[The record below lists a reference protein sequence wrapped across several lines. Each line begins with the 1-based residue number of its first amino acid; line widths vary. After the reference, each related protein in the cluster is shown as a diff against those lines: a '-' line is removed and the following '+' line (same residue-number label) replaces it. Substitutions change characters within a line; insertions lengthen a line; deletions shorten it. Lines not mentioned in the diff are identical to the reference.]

1 MLAKTLNEAWKQMTK
16 CQTEPMYTEKEVV
29 AQLLDTLN
37 AWNKD
42 RDISQCKEHLSY
54 LMKVK
59 ETVVRTSRNL
69 QFWPNLYLSQ
79 LPLQN
84 YLIFIMN
91 TRNHLSEVDS
101 ESAIGLMKNLVCPSD
116 VRTVTSLSEIS
127 NWLYHAKMDQA
138 IVHLEY
144 IDLMS
149 FKTVLQQVK
158 EDMIDA
164 RAKSTMYAESAE
176 QQGIR
181 IIATTTV
188 AHAINHIRGNL
199 SEAKYE
205 DLFLLT
211 ALFPLGYDVNEK
223 IFLHPLSICDLE
235 YLHREL
241 EEQSEEFYQ
250 MVHKPL
256 MNLQSYLFHLAVK
269 VCSSKNN
276 DLDITESKIKSYLQ
290 YLEEKMQN
298 ELDPHVHQVLH
309 QFNNDRIGL
318 QSELEALV
326 KGMPEQLQQGKEES
340 LKGGGMLSM
349 APGFMQYY
357 PQKLTLQDALLI
369 HPETLEC
376 TDVEQLPII
385 ILQKIMMNDCRCRTV
400 LFHPNCQESDSS
412 DDESSSN
419 EAADKPLSDQRVDG
433 ELRGVHPM
441 DGILALLL
449 CSDHF
454 LRQELMARLSTCQFA
469 IPLLL
474 PDPSTKTLTMSLWA
488 MHSIVKEWMCADTKG
503 GKAISKENR
512 IIDQPSPIIS
522 FFRFSNTT
530 TQLSK
535 SMVLNYVI
543 SDSQQKH
550 FLNFNCEG
558 GGKKRFIV
566 DGLVEVCWYLP
577 AGRKD
582 DPFPKFITF
591 TNLRGDARKHRKQTK
606 FLGQVSFMNF
616 VILSATDLNDKAGI
630 ELLKQLAQAPGGLVL
645 MFHTRV
651 KKAQEVELSESI
663 QHYHKIKIKGVS
675 AADFTSTIRDR
686 ICLKLTGSEQHFV
699 KLSDCAEFARANG
712 ICVDEDDPEC
722 TKAKILATEMMNK
735 LPVEMVI
742 KDEIFPLQGKSLWY
756 EWANHDK
763 EQHRHKECSETI
775 ENYIAQKEEEKR
787 MLRKKQ
793 LSVAETGKL
802 FVHSFISNLL
812 DYQGNIRNYF
822 LQWLKFLLDD
832 DSRAKLSQLR
842 SQYQEQRQCL
852 RQLQTKSQNE
862 SDAKG
867 LESCKGRI
875 EELNGKMVNVSI
887 GLEHVFRELGQIYEA
902 IIEERDVS
910 PQLSAQVLLLPQ
922 VAAELLVSGYPL
934 ELLDGDA
941 AHVPILWVT
950 AVLNKLKEK
959 VGDIKLI
966 VLSVLGVQSSGKST
980 LLNTMFGVRFAV
992 SAGRCTRGAFIQL
1005 IPLSETLKKQIN
1017 CDYLLVIDTEGLR
1030 APEVSLLKIHD
1041 HDNEL
1046 ATFVIGLASITIINI
1061 LGETPGDIQDILP
1074 TAVHAFIRMKHVNL
1088 NPSCQFVYQ
1097 NVGALMANEKGMT
1110 GRDEF
1115 RKKLDE
1121 MTKAAAEQERWEMFS
1136 DVIEYRDEPSFFSSL
1151 WDGNPPM
1158 APINRQYIKNAQT
1171 LKSSLI
1177 KDSEM
1182 KGVHCSLSAFK
1193 TRIEDLWEA
1202 LLYENFIFSY
1212 KNTLETTA
1220 YKHLDVTFSQWS
1232 WAFRKQM
1239 LEWEHKSENAIK
1251 STKLQ
1256 ELPKL
1261 EPDLIYKDLPE
1272 QVNKIHEA
1280 LFKEMEKFFQEDK
1293 QRHILIQWKGHTEGR
1308 LFRLKEERQS
1318 HGKQYC
1324 ESIISGR
1331 QAVGKAAGMKQ
1342 KYRDMVRR
1350 EVKQLASKQE
1360 GELSE
1365 DELNEKFEIEW
1376 NRWMKNFPSRQ
1387 ENQNAPDIEKCLEEH
1402 LKNSF
1407 STHHSLLLEQ
1417 HKHRSLRARAK
1428 EPLMFRVDTKSHI
1441 SAGILSTLSNMLPW
1455 KKQFHHDTAETLTSL
1470 FLAKA
1475 QHYLDNK
1482 KNKNFNTGFSEELLM
1497 LLRQS
1502 IEQAEKHHKEFT
1514 FTPQYRVDIAL
1525 TVCGYAL
1532 NVFEKMA
1539 ENFRKKNDP
1548 VEYLNREM
1556 KTSFLNL
1563 FKAQYRQCAKEK
1575 TTAGNFCDV
1584 LAKCI
1589 EQSLIGSLGSSIVE
1603 DMKDKHNCFRDIMA
1617 LRAKIL
1623 QDLAEKRSFDDYV
1636 VYLTDVRFSFET
1648 WTKHYTEQHCKSQ
1661 DEQGKSRLTVLAEVK
1676 LQKLLTKVIKTATQA
1691 TESLIESLNK
1701 EHLSGALPGIPN
1713 TTDTDPDIPDV
1724 TVAAPDIKQWLSD
1737 FHDKL
1742 KKDLPLDLSEIQ
1754 AVGAKEL
1761 KDFEFFT
1768 EELCRGLEKL
1778 AVEEFESL
1786 KDMGSWDRR
1795 PYDILSESLV
1805 GCCEQCPFCKEQ
1817 CEYDKDHDES
1827 VQHSAEL
1834 HRPECLGG
1842 YRWINSGEMVLTI
1855 CTSSVASEAKFR
1867 NRDTNWEFHPCKTYS
1882 DIYPSWSIHPN
1893 TLQRA
1898 SSYWKWFVANYTREI
1913 VEYFKMEPTEIPSTW
1928 KSLTWERVKKDL
1940 EILYK
1945 S

>member
-1 MLAKTLNEAWKQMTK
+1 MTEEHAQPFSENESMALQLPP
-16 CQTEPMYTEKEVV
+16 QQALFHEPEEKRE
-29 AQLLDTLN
+29 A
-37 AWNKD
+37 
-42 RDISQCKEHLSY
+42 
-54 LMKVK
+54 
-59 ETVVRTSRNL
+59 NL
-69 QFWPNLYLSQ
+69 QRARQQHQGHVRLQDKELSEEVSKTAMSSDENIQKPKALYQ
-79 LPLQN
+79 QE
-84 YLIFIMN
+84 MEQKVDQQM
-91 TRNHLSEVDS
+91 EVDS
-101 ESAIGLMKNLVCPSD
+101 QAQVPQL
-116 VRTVTSLSEIS
+116 TS
-127 NWLYHAKMDQA
+127 HK
-138 IVHLEY
+138 
-144 IDLMS
+144 
-149 FKTVLQQVK
+149 
-158 EDMIDA
+158 
-164 RAKSTMYAESAE
+164 
-176 QQGIR
+176 
-181 IIATTTV
+181 
-188 AHAINHIRGNL
+188 
-199 SEAKYE
+199 EAKE
-205 DLFLLT
+205 GAFRT
-211 ALFPLGYDVNEK
+211 
-223 IFLHPLSICDLE
+223 
-235 YLHREL
+235 
-241 EEQSEEFYQ
+241 
-250 MVHKPL
+250 
-256 MNLQSYLFHLAVK
+256 LA
-269 VCSSKNN
+269 
-276 DLDITESKIKSYLQ
+276 DISR
-290 YLEEKMQN
+290 MQA
-298 ELDPHVHQVLH
+298 DIQLH
-309 QFNNDRIGL
+309 QKEATFQEQAQRSRL
-318 QSELEALV
+318 ESSVKLKSES
-326 KGMPEQLQQGKEES
+326 GTCQPQLCKVENPSKASKLAQGNMK
-340 LKGGGMLSM
+340 LFGI
-349 APGFMQYY
+349 PGFVEYY

-369 HPETLEC
+369 QPETLEC

-412 DDESSSN
+412 DDESSSD
-419 EAADKPLSDQRVDG
+419 EAADKSLSDQRVDG

-454 LRQELMARLSTCQFA
+454 LRQDLMARLSTCQFA

-474 PDPSTKTLTMSLWA
+474 PDPTTKTLTMSLWA
-488 MHSIVKEWMCADTKG
+488 MRSIVKEWKCADTKG

-530 TQLSK
+530 SQLSK

-543 SDSQQKH
+543 SGSQQNH
-550 FLNFNCEG
+550 FFDYHCAARG
-558 GGKKRFIV
+558 TKRFIA
-566 DGLVEVCWYLP
+566 DGLVELCWYLP
-577 AGRKD
+577 AGRND

-616 VILSATDLNDKAGI
+616 VILSAKDLDDKAGI

-645 MFHTRV
+645 MFHTKV
-651 KKAQEVELSESI
+651 KKAQEVQLSESI
-663 QHYHKIKIKGVS
+663 QHYHKIKIRGVG

-722 TKAKILATEMMNK
+722 TKAKILATEMMKK

-763 EQHRHKECSETI
+763 EQHRHKECSSETI

-787 MLRKKQ
+787 MLRKEQ
-793 LSVAETGKL
+793 FSVAETGKL
-802 FVHSFISNLL
+802 FIHSFISNLL

-832 DSRAKLSQLR
+832 DSRVKPSQLR
-842 SQYQEQRQCL
+842 SQYQEERQRL
-852 RQLQTKSQNE
+852 HQLQTKSQNE

-875 EELNGKMVNVSI
+875 EELNDKMVNVSI

-902 IIEERDVS
+902 ERNVS
-910 PQLSAQVLLLPQ
+910 PDSSQLRAQLPQ

-950 AVLNKLKEK
+950 AVLDELKELVGENKL
-959 VGDIKLI
+959 L

-1005 IPLSETLKKQIN
+1005 IPLSETLKKQMN
-1017 CDYLLVIDTEGLR
+1017 CDYVLIVDTEGLR
-1030 APEVSLLKIHD
+1030 ASEVGSSKMH
-1041 HDNEL
+1041 NEL
-1046 ATFVIGLASITIINI
+1046 ATFVIGLANITIINTF
-1061 LGETPGDIQDILP
+1061 GETPGDIQDILQ
-1074 TAVHAFIRMKHVNL
+1074 TVIHAFIRMKHVKL
-1088 NPSCQFVYQ
+1088 NPSCQFVHQ
-1097 NVGALMANEKGMT
+1097 NVVALMADEKGMFT
-1110 GRDEF
+1110 RDMF
-1115 RKKLDE
+1115 QMKLDE
-1121 MTKAAAEQERWEMFS
+1121 MTKAAAQQERCEFKMFS
-1136 DVIEYRDEPSFFSSL
+1136 DVIECTDEWCFPSL

-1158 APINRQYIKNAQT
+1158 APMNTRYVESAQA
-1171 LKSSLI
+1171 LKSSLM
-1177 KDSEM
+1177 KVSEM

-1193 TRIEDLWEA
+1193 KRIEDLWEA

-1220 YKHLDVTFSQWS
+1220 YKHLDGTFSQWS

-1239 LEWEHKSENAIK
+1239 LEWEHEAENAIK

-1261 EPDLIYKDLPE
+1261 EPDLIYKNLPE

-1428 EPLMFRVDTKSHI
+1428 EPLTFRVDTGSHI

-1455 KKQFHHDTAETLTSL
+1455 KKQSHHVTAQRLTCL

-1475 QHYLDNK
+1475 QHYLDKK
-1482 KNKNFNTGFSEELLM
+1482 KNENFNTGFSEELLV

-1502 IEQAEKHHKEFT
+1502 IEQAEKYHQEFT

-1548 VEYLNREM
+1548 VEFLNREM
-1556 KTSFLNL
+1556 KTSFLCL
-1563 FKAQYRQCAKEK
+1563 FKAQCRQCAKEK

-1589 EQSLIGSLGSSIVE
+1589 EQSLVGSLGSSIVE
-1603 DMKDKHNCFRDIMA
+1603 DMKDKHSCFRDKMA

-1623 QDLAEKRSFDDYV
+1623 QDLAEKKSFDDYV
-1636 VYLTDVRFSFET
+1636 VYLTDVRHSFET

-1676 LQKLLTKVIKTATQA
+1676 LQKLLTKVIKTAKQA

-1701 EHLSGALPGIPN
+1701 AHLSGPLPGIPN
-1713 TTDTDPDIPDV
+1713 TTDTEPDIPDA
-1724 TVAAPDIKQWLSD
+1724 TVAVPGVKQWLSD

-1742 KKDLPLDLSEIQ
+1742 KKDLPLDLSEIHV
-1754 AVGAKEL
+1754 VGAKEL

-1786 KDMGSWDRR
+1786 KDIGSWDRR

-1827 VQHSAEL
+1827 VQHCAEL
-1834 HRPECLGG
+1834 HRPKCLGEDR
-1842 YRWINSGEMVLTI
+1842 YINSGEMVLTI
-1855 CTSSVASEAKFR
+1855 CTSSVASETR
-1867 NRDTNWEFHPCKTYS
+1867 NRDANWEFHPYKTYS

-1893 TLQRA
+1893 TLQCA

-1913 VEYFKMEPTEIPSTW
+1913 TECFKMKPTEIPSTW
-1928 KSLTWERVKKDL
+1928 KFLTWERVKEDL
-1940 EILYK
+1940 EELYNFHA
-1945 S
+1945 